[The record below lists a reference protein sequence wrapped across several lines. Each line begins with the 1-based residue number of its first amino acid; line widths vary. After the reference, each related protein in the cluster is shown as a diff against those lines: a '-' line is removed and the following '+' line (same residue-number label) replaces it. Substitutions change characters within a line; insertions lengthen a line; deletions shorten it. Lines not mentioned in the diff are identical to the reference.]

1 MKKYFFILFVISAS
15 VILSGC
21 STNRIAERIVNNW
34 EANTLKQ
41 LKNPAPGEEPKL
53 RAHLADIYNA
63 KAQFIMV
70 NKPEKSEEARY
81 WLQQSVDL
89 CRMVTQKWP
98 DAYANDKV
106 VRTKVNLTMGNNMFL
121 VGNQEETAHWCSYIR
136 DVDCPQVI
144 KELQSGSNI
153 ITPAID
159 TFRVEN
165 EANQQKI
172 KNEANKQVA
181 GTGYTELERLT
192 IHWNINTR
200 PQGADCY
207 WRVKSSTPDVKNQN
221 EKYLAPT
228 PYESTETYDIKG
240 LSRDTAGDV
249 QIEIRCSKPGYS
261 DQKKVFNVLSVLDEK
276 EISIMM
282 PLVKDE

>member
-1 MKKYFFILFVISAS
+1 MKKTMKSFIMAILCGMLIAS
-15 VILSGC
+15 CGTARVKAPKDEKRLPSTYSLQRNDYEILDTVTS
-21 STNRIAERIVNNW
+21 
-34 EANTLKQ
+34 EATVVYTSRKGLIQVKSDEFLNLCKVTKMGPRFLEQKSKGTLKYGYIAD
-41 LKNPAPGEEPKL
+41 LNLSSPNPCDGKLMAGYLAAHKLITRVKSSNGDTIVAPTI
-53 RAHLADIYNA
+53 DY
-63 KAQFIMV
+63 
-70 NKPEKSEEARY
+70 SEEE
-81 WLQQSVDL
+81 V
-89 CRMVTQKWP
+89 KGGI
-98 DAYANDKV
+98 AYRATVSAK
-106 VRTKVNLTMGNNMFL
+106 L
-121 VGNQEETAHWCSYIR
+121 V
-136 DVDCPQVI
+136 
-144 KELQSGSNI
+144 
-153 ITPAID
+153 
-159 TFRVEN
+159 
-165 EANQQKI
+165 KI
-172 KNEANKQVA
+172 KNESSKQVA
-181 GTGYTELERLT
+181 GTGNTELERLT